1 METARSRF
9 GFFFRMII
17 YFSSLAFSGSDC
29 RIYFHKKPST
39 NVTWP
44 FTNKSNRWRRK
55 FSHDHTSSNLF
66 FFLTILCWCM
76 FICTFS
82 AASSPFESYLTRMQY
97 SLMEL
102 QQTNSVGNYFTK
114 ARTITL
120 SLMYLHFGEKSFND
134 AILILKYIYK
144 LWYQLTNKNSQIAM
158 VHFKPFSHVS
168 KSIYK
173 GPTQCL
179 RHKSSLCCFTNLG
192 GTTRTLTED

>member
-1 METARSRF
+1 
-9 GFFFRMII
+9 
-17 YFSSLAFSGSDC
+17 
-29 RIYFHKKPST
+29 
-39 NVTWP
+39 
-44 FTNKSNRWRRK
+44 
-55 FSHDHTSSNLF
+55 
-66 FFLTILCWCM
+66 M

-120 SLMYLHFGEKSFND
+120 SLMYLLFGKKSFND

-158 VHFKPFSHVS
+158 VHFNPFPTLVKAYIKAQLSVFDIRAIFAVLLILEVLLVHLRKIKSWKFGFFFSWFLWSLVETSSPRMVS
-168 KSIYK
+168 ISWKKTLLFGIKSFF
-173 GPTQCL
+173 
-179 RHKSSLCCFTNLG
+179 S
-192 GTTRTLTED
+192 